1 MLIFGGGE
9 VRAVSRTRALRI
21 MKHLLRA
28 VLRTL
33 LPLAAAVAVVPAAEA
48 QQPSFADGY
57 HGGVYGHYPMWCTR
71 FFVDRLAETPEWRIN
86 LEIEPETWDS
96 VRMHTPADY
105 GAFRA
110 VAASPRVEF
119 VNPAYGQP
127 YCFNIHGESL
137 VRHFEYGI
145 AKLREHFPDIEL
157 KCYSSEEPCFTDC
170 LPAVLRG
177 FGFRYAVLKCP
188 NTCWG
193 GYVRGHGRGVVSWT
207 GPSGDSIPALPRYE
221 CEGLVE
227 GSTWQTASW
236 NNSDEYLEA
245 CRRAGVRFP
254 AGMCLQDAGWR
265 NGPWIGTGA
274 ATAGGSR
281 YVTWSE
287 YFERVW
293 DGRVEDTWHLTQED
307 IQVNLMWGS
316 QVLQRVAQEVRSAEN
331 RAVQA
336 EKADLMR
343 WLGGGPAA
351 DSVRVAGMWRTLML
365 AQHHDCWIVPYNRV
379 APGRTWA
386 EKVAEWCGGSMRTAS
401 ELLGEVSAAP
411 AFDVV
416 NTSGVARRGVVRA
429 EVPADMAAGSVRVV
443 DGRGR
448 SVPCCTVAEGERL
461 YCLFEA
467 ETPAF
472 GTARYRFVRGRPRR
486 PDAACAAYAAAE
498 GFVVE
503 NDIWRMV
510 VDTLRGGAVVS
521 LVDKRSGAEMVDRS
535 SEWGFNTLRGYFYD
549 EGRFASSTERAA
561 HVEVEELTPLTVRVA
576 LSGTVAGEPFHQT
589 LSLRRGDPVI
599 ECGLRIAWS
608 RNRGIGE
615 YDDTAAAEANR
626 RAFKDDRYKLLLMF
640 PAAAGRQTLYKNAPF
655 SVCRSSLDNTFFK
668 TWDTHKHNV
677 VVDWVDVTGDGGRG
691 LALMSDHTTS
701 YAHGDGI
708 PLSLTVQ
715 YSGRGL
721 WGRDY
726 PLDGPTEIRYALL
739 PHTGTWREAGVW
751 DACCGWNEPL
761 YVRAAETTDAAGRS
775 LVEIEGG
782 GYELSSARRCGGEV
796 EIRLF
801 NAGAGDAPVGVSFG
815 FGVAEIR
822 RTRLD
827 GTTEE
832 TLAAQSRG
840 GRTRV
845 EVPVPP
851 SGFVTLR
858 VRPSGVMP

>member
-1 MLIFGGGE
+1 MNRLYGII
-9 VRAVSRTRALRI
+9 LR
-21 MKHLLRA
+21 L
-28 VLRTL
+28 L
-33 LPLAAAVAVVPAAEA
+33 LPVLAAVCPFVPEA
-48 QQPSFADGY
+48 RAQRPSFADGY
-57 HGGVYGHYPMWCTR
+57 HGGIYGHYPMWCTR
-71 FFVDRLAETPEWRIN
+71 FFAEGLAETPEWRIN

-96 VRMHTPADY
+96 VRLHTPADY
-105 GAFRA
+105 EAFRTA
-110 VAASPRVEF
+110 AASPRVEF

-127 YCFNIHGESL
+127 YCFNIHGEPL

-145 AKLREHFPDIEL
+145 AKLREHFPDAEL

-188 NTCWG
+188 DTCWG
-193 GYVRGHGRGVVSWT
+193 GYLRGHGRGVVSWV

-221 CEGLVE
+221 CEAFVD
-227 GSTWQTASW
+227 GSTWQTAAW
-236 NNSDEYLEA
+236 NNSDAYLDA

-254 AGMCLQDAGWR
+254 AGMCFQDAGWR

-274 ATAGGSR
+274 ETAGGSR

-307 IQVNLMWGS
+307 ILVNLMWGS
-316 QVLQRVAQEVRSAEN
+316 QALQRVARAVRAAEN

-336 EKADLMR
+336 EKADLIR
-343 WLGGGPAA
+343 WLGGGGAA
-351 DSVRVAGMWRTLML
+351 DSVRVAEMWRTLML

-379 APGRTWA
+379 DGDCTWA
-386 EKVAEWCGGSMRTAS
+386 DKAVEWCGGTVRAAE
-401 ELLGEVSAAP
+401 ELLGGMSAAA

-416 NTSGVARRGVVRA
+416 NTAGVPRRGVVRA
-429 EVPADMAAGSVRVV
+429 EVPSEIAGAASPFRVV

-448 SVPCCTVAEGERL
+448 SVPCVTVVEEGRTV
-461 YCLFEA
+461 CLFEA

-472 GTARYRFVRGRPRR
+472 GTARYRFVSGRPRR
-486 PDAACAAYAAAE
+486 PDGACAAYAAAE

-503 NDIWRMV
+503 SDIYRMV
-510 VDTLRGGAVVS
+510 MDTARGGAIVS
-521 LVDKRSGAEMVDRS
+521 LVDKRSGAETVDRN

-549 EGRFASSTERAA
+549 EGRFASSADKAA
-561 HVEVEELTPLTVRVA
+561 RIEVEELTPLTVRVA
-576 LSGTVAGEPFHQT
+576 VCGTIAGEPFRQT
-589 LSLRRGDPVI
+589 ISLRRGDAVI
-599 ECGLRIAWS
+599 DCSLRISWS

-615 YDDTAAAEANR
+615 YADSGEATENR

-640 PAAAGRQTLYKNAPF
+640 PSAAGRQTLHKNAPF
-655 SVCRSSLDNTFFK
+655 SVCRSTLDDTFFK
-668 TWDTHKHNV
+668 TWDAHKHNV

-691 LALMSDHTTS
+691 LTLMTDHTTS
-701 YAHGDGI
+701 YAHGGGV

-726 PLDGPTEIRYALL
+726 TLDGPTEIRYALL
-739 PHTGTWREAGVW
+739 PHEGDWREAGVW

-761 YVRAAETTDAAGRS
+761 YVRAAERKSVAGRPF
-775 LVEIEGG
+775 VEIEGA
-782 GYELSSARRCGGEV
+782 GYELSSARRRGGEA
-796 EIRLF
+796 EIRIF
-801 NAGAGDAPVGVSFG
+801 NAGADDGPVGVSFG
-815 FGVAEIR
+815 FGVSEV
-822 RTRLD
+822 RTVRLD
-827 GTTEE
+827 GTTERV
-832 TLAAQSRG
+832 LAAERRG

-858 VRPSGVMP
+858 AGLSDKTD